1 MKKLLFAVLLLA
13 LLAACTPGAL
23 PPDGAEISWDEAV
36 ALLHDGQVTQIFQAH
51 TLRVVLTLR
60 NGAQVSTMEPSIDA
74 IFFEVQQC
82 GASCANIALA
92 TE

>member
-1 MKKLLFAVLLLA
+1 MKKLLLATLLLA
-13 LLAACTPGAL
+13 LLTACAPSTL

-36 ALLHDGQVTQIFQAH
+36 RLLHDGQVTQVFQAH
-51 TLRVVLTLR
+51 SLRVVLTLR
-60 NGAQVSTMEPSIDA
+60 NGAQVSTVEPSIDA

-82 GASCANIALA
+82 GAPCAGIALA